1 MAAVNTAAELA
12 IINPTMKRYR
22 WTIANPFAV
31 SRIVQRTSIPSK
43 PVSNIVTTGFTSYA
57 LGFVENKIRPS
68 VPNSIGNM
76 KTVDRIIG
84 TSAHPT
90 TP

>member
-1 MAAVNTAAELA
+1 MAAVSTAAELV
-12 IINPTMKRYR
+12 IINPTMKWYR
-22 WTIANPFAV
+22 WTIANPFAA
-31 SRIVQRTSIPSK
+31 SRTAQRTSIPSK

-76 KTVDRIIG
+76 KTVDRSTG
-84 TSAHPT
+84 TSDQPT